1 MSGRHLTDDEVVGRV
16 FPVEEG
22 PAPVPIHQAVCPE
35 CQQRV
40 AKLREA
46 FLLDRGAVTGVV
58 ESLPNDFWAAQRRAV
73 LGRITELA
81 AVDAEEKATP
91 FPARFTR
98 SILHRPALAFGS
110 LAAALALVAGLTVL
124 RGGNEAGPSA
134 GDATV
139 ASIPANGAPGL
150 SAADRDDDELLRAVD
165 SALSSEASH
174 EALLPEVMR

>member
-1 MSGRHLTDDEVVGRV
+1 MTDEEIVARV

-22 PAPVPIHQAVCPE
+22 PAPIPMHQAVCPE

-46 FLLDRGAVTGVV
+46 FLLDRGVVTGVV
-58 ESLPNDFWAAQRRAV
+58 ESLPGDFWAAQRRSI
-73 LGRITELA
+73 LGRISELA
-81 AVDAEEKATP
+81 VVEAEQKATP

-124 RGGNEAGPSA
+124 RGGSEAGPST
-134 GDATV
+134 GTATV
-139 ASIPANGAPGL
+139 ADALAGAPTGL
-150 SAADRDDDELLRAVD
+150 SAVDREDDELLREVD
-165 SALSSEASH
+165 SVLSNEESYGAI
-174 EALLPEVMR
+174 LPEVLR

>member
-1 MSGRHLTDDEVVGRV
+1 MSGRHLTEDEVVNRV

-22 PAPVPIHQAVCPE
+22 PAPIPIHQAVCPE

-58 ESLPNDFWAAQRRAV
+58 ESLPAEVWTSQRRAV
-73 LGRITELA
+73 MRRISELA
-81 AVDAEEKATP
+81 ALEAEEKAAP

-98 SILHRPALAFGS
+98 SILHRPVLAVGS

-124 RGGNEAGPSA
+124 RPSPEPGEAASG
-134 GDATV
+134 ATV
-139 ASIPANGAPGL
+139 AAASGAAVL
-150 SAADRDDDELLRAVD
+150 SAADREDDELLRSVD
-165 SALSSEASH
+165 SALSDVAH
-174 EALLPEVMR
+174 EALLPEAMR

>member
-1 MSGRHLTDDEVVGRV
+1 MSGRHLTDDEIVNRV

-40 AKLREA
+40 GRLREG

-58 ESLPNDFWAAQRRAV
+58 EAIPEEVWAAQRRSV
-73 LGRITELA
+73 MGRIAELA
-81 AVDAEEKATP
+81 ARETDDRVAP

-98 SILHRPALAFGS
+98 SILHRPALAVGS

-124 RGGNEAGPSA
+124 RGSHDVKPSVAGT
-134 GDATV
+134 TV
-139 ASIPANGAPGL
+139 AATTADASELP
-150 SAADRDDDELLRAVD
+150 AADQADDDLLRSVD
-165 SALSSEASH
+165 STLSNAAPLET
-174 EALLPEVMR
+174 LLPESMK

>member
-1 MSGRHLTDDEVVGRV
+1 MSGRHLTEEEVVGRV

-22 PAPVPIHQAVCPE
+22 PAPIPIHQAVCPE

-40 AKLREA
+40 SKLREA

-58 ESLPNDFWAAQRRAV
+58 ESLPGDFWVAQRRAI
-73 LGRITELA
+73 LGRISELA
-81 AVDAEEKATP
+81 AVEAEEKATP

-98 SILHRPALAFGS
+98 SIIHRPALAFGS

-124 RGGNEAGPSA
+124 RGGPEVAPPAG
-134 GDATV
+134 ATV
-139 ASIPANGAPGL
+139 AAARATDPAGL
-150 SAADRDDDELLRAVD
+150 SAADREDDELLRSVD
-165 SALSSEASH
+165 SVLSSEDSH

>member
-1 MSGRHLTDDEVVGRV
+1 MSGRHMTEDEVVNRV

-22 PAPVPIHQAVCPE
+22 PAPIPIHQAVCPE

-58 ESLPNDFWAAQRRAV
+58 ESLPAEAWNAQRRAIMRRV
-73 LGRITELA
+73 TELA
-81 AVDAEEKATP
+81 AVEAEERAAP

-98 SILHRPALAFGS
+98 SILHRPVLAVGS

-124 RGGNEAGPSA
+124 RSGPDAGANGGAA
-134 GDATV
+134 VTV
-139 ASIPANGAPGL
+139 AEANGENGL
-150 SAADRDDDELLRAVD
+150 SPADRADDELLRSVD
-165 SALSSEASH
+165 SVLSTGAPYGS
-174 EALLPEVMR
+174 LLPEVLQ

>member
-1 MSGRHLTDDEVVGRV
+1 MSGRHLTEDEVVGRV

-22 PAPVPIHQAVCPE
+22 PAPILIHQAVCPE

-58 ESLPNDFWAAQRRAV
+58 ESLSGDFWNAQRRAI
-73 LGRITELA
+73 LGRISELE
-81 AVDAEEKATP
+81 AVEAEERATP

-124 RGGNEAGPSA
+124 RGGTEAGPSA
-134 GDATV
+134 GVETV
-139 ASIPANGAPGL
+139 ATLPANGTAEL
-150 SAADRDDDELLRAVD
+150 SAADRDDDELLRSVD
-165 SALSSEASH
+165 SVLSNSESY

>member
-1 MSGRHLTDDEVVGRV
+1 MSGRHLTEDEVVGRV

-22 PAPVPIHQAVCPE
+22 PTPILIHQAVCPE

-58 ESLPNDFWAAQRRAV
+58 ESLPGDFWNAQRRAI
-73 LGRITELA
+73 LGRISELE
-81 AVDAEEKATP
+81 AVEAEERATP

-124 RGGNEAGPSA
+124 RGGTEAGPSA
-134 GDATV
+134 GVATV
-139 ASIPANGAPGL
+139 ATLPANGTAEL
-150 SAADRDDDELLRAVD
+150 SAADRDDDELLRSVD
-165 SALSSEASH
+165 SVLSSEESY